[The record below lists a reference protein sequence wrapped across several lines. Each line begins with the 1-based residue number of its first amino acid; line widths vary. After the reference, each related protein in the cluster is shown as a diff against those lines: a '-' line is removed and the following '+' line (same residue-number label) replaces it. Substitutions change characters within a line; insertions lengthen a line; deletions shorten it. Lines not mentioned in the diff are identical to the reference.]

1 VVVNGWPVARE
12 TLQAEVTEEA
22 ASHLFS
28 HRLERES
35 HLESCWRLRHGGG
48 TTMKK
53 TRTLARTVTLG
64 MATTAVLWTASAHS
78 TGAVQTWSGRLPGAG
93 AAAQGSERTPIPTRA
108 PRLSDTP
115 AAPEARPDPPAQEA
129 AALRPVRYVWG
140 DFDKDGFCDL
150 LLLDTRGNRF
160 FLNVGGEEFEDQT
173 LLFFGDD
180 AGRGIGGLTGDYD
193 LDGWTDLFLIHQ
205 GGFTLF
211 RNERGLRFADV
222 TESTGLESD
231 LRCTEAH
238 LFDFDG
244 DGFGDLLVRTPASDR
259 IFRNRGGR
267 TFEEVDLPGGSGG
280 AVLIAGDDVPVI
292 PGGPSGQPPRE
303 RPAPPPGP
311 APGSPGSS
319 SAPAGPS
326 GSYSSPSAQP
336 TSGRLPS
343 AGVPWADDDWDYWS
357 NAPHMFNIPTGN
369 VGIGTTTPTELL
381 DVNGNVKVG
390 TSVVYSGFDGPADVI
405 MEIGDYDIYADNI
418 GTGSDNTRFW
428 LNAPDGGEIVLGPRA
443 GGHYLDLLRF
453 QSRTSW
459 FDGGKL
465 GIGTSSPAEAL
476 HVAGDIRLNG
486 GGDLAFGGDNTR
498 VYESGYDLYA
508 TADDDLYLCPDDDV
522 LIRADGASDWAI
534 FDSGNQRLGLG
545 TVGPAERLHVAGDI
559 RLNSGGDVAFG
570 DDNTRVHESADDLYA
585 TADDD
590 LYLCPDDDV
599 RIRADGASDWAIFE
613 SGNQRL
619 GIGTTSPQT
628 DLHVDGGVRIDNG
641 NLTVTNS
648 TYGLEVTDSSVYGV
662 WAKGH
667 LGNQLHSGYASAY
680 ALEVHAHGDTATNN
694 GLLVY
699 GQARV
704 TGDLHV
710 FGTLSKGSGSFKI
723 DHPLE
728 PADKYLYHS
737 FVESPDMMNI
747 YNGNVLLDEEG
758 EAWVALPDWF
768 EALNME
774 FRYQLSCIGAFA
786 PVYVAEEIADNRF
799 KIAGGEAGTK
809 VSWQVTGIRH
819 DPYAEMNRIQVEVD
833 KQGDERGR
841 YLAPEAYG
849 LPETMSTAYSPRE

>member
-1 VVVNGWPVARE
+1 
-12 TLQAEVTEEA
+12 
-22 ASHLFS
+22 
-28 HRLERES
+28 
-35 HLESCWRLRHGGG
+35 
-48 TTMKK
+48 MKK
-53 TRTLARTVTLG
+53 MRELARLKTLG
-64 MATTAVLWTASAHS
+64 MATTVVLWTASALS
-78 TGAVQTWSGRLPGAG
+78 TGPVQAQSGRLPGSG
-93 AAAQGSERTPIPTRA
+93 AVPGGSERTPIPSHV

-115 AAPEARPDPPAQEA
+115 AAPEARPATSAQETA
-129 AALRPVRYVWG
+129 TARPVRYVWG
-140 DFDKDGFCDL
+140 DFDNDDLCDL
-150 LLLDTRGNRF
+150 FLLDARGNRF
-160 FLNVGGEEFEDQT
+160 FRNAGGEEFDDQT
-173 LLFFGDD
+173 LLFFDDD
-180 AGRGIGGLTGDYD
+180 AGRGIGGLAGDYD
-193 LDGWTDLFLIHQ
+193 LDGWLDLFLFHQ
-205 GGFTLF
+205 AGFTLF
-211 RNERGLRFADV
+211 RNEGGMRFADV
-222 TESTGLESD
+222 TESTGLDSD
-231 LRCTEAH
+231 LRCTESH

-244 DGFGDLLVRTPASDR
+244 DGFEDLMVRTPVSDR

-267 TFEEVDLPGGSGG
+267 DFEEIDLPGVNGG
-280 AVLIAGDDVPVI
+280 VVLAAGEDPHAL

-303 RPAPPPGP
+303 KPAAPPGP
-311 APGSPGSS
+311 GPGNPGSS

-326 GSYSSPSAQP
+326 GPYSSPSCQP

-390 TSVVYSGFDGPADVI
+390 TSVVYSGFDGPADMI
-405 MEIGDYDIYADNI
+405 MDIGDYDIYADNI

-428 LNAPDGGEIVLGPRA
+428 LNAPDGGEMVLGPRGA
-443 GGHYLDLLRF
+443 GQWLDNLWFR
-453 QSRTSW
+453 SKISW
-459 FDGGKL
+459 FDGDKL

-486 GGDLAFGGDNTR
+486 GGD
-498 VYESGYDLYA
+498 
-508 TADDDLYLCPDDDV
+508 
-522 LIRADGASDWAI
+522 I
-534 FDSGNQRLGLG
+534 
-545 TVGPAERLHVAGDI
+545 
-559 RLNSGGDVAFG
+559 AFG
-570 DDNTRVHESADDLYA
+570 DDNTRVHESGDDLYA

-590 LYLCPDDDV
+590 LYLCPDGDV
-599 RIRADGASDWAIFE
+599 RIRADGGSDWAIFD

-628 DLHVDGGVRIDNG
+628 DLHVNGGVRIDNG
-641 NLTVTNS
+641 SLTVTNS
-648 TYGLEVTDSSVYGV
+648 PYGLEVASSNVYGI
-662 WAKGH
+662 WAKGN
-667 LGNQLHSGYASAY
+667 LGNQLHSGNGSAY
-680 ALEVHAHGDTATNN
+680 ALEVHAHTDTATNN

-728 PADKYLYHS
+728 PAEKYLYHS

-747 YNGNVLLDEEG
+747 YNGNVLLDEGG
-758 EAWVALPDWF
+758 EAWVTLPDWF

-774 FRYQLSCIGAFA
+774 FRYQLSCIGGFA

-833 KQGDERGR
+833 KQGDERGK

-849 LPETMSTAYSPRE
+849 LPETMSTAYRPKR